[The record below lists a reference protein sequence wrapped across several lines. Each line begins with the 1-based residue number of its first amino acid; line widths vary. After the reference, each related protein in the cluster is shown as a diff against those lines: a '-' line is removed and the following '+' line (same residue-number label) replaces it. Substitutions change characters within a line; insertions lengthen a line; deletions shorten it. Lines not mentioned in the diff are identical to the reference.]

1 MVEKRIRDSKIGKRN
16 LGVDTDTELEQCS
29 GCLGMFKKRGLKI
42 HQARKGCGKGSHRN
56 TSKSEATSIQDTNHS
71 DAHGRVNP
79 KTTCRGKGAHN
90 MEAMDMLTKEIKKEK
105 ITGESCRE
113 EGNVIAKGQASMEEK
128 TDIRNWFRKEAEVKA
143 NIHQIKA
150 KGEEVDSEKNES
162 SIELVDISEDS
173 TQPEHTEGRTEKS
186 GAAAREFKEESTQ
199 AENNDRRSAAVM
211 QGNIEK
217 VDIKKGPS
225 NEMLNVQL
233 DLRRWDFQSLC
244 GSEYLNDRI
253 IDVYFRL
260 IQERNEAD
268 LSLPKVYACSSHLYT
283 GIVLRGLEA
292 TSKLHRRND
301 LRMKELI
308 FVPIHNDQLFHWSL
322 IVVETSTKVVY
333 YFDSIP
339 RERIHSPAPRI
350 IKKYMEKYYENRGE
364 KVSFKIKRKVDAP
377 CQENGYDCG
386 VFVCQYA
393 EKIARRSPLNFS
405 QKDLNHPLA
414 RARDRMIQELLE
426 GRINL
431 EWRMVY
437 WANEVGRKQR
447 DSGEFREKE
456 EKVKED
462 TLKVE
467 KQQRRRQKIK

>member
-1 MVEKRIRDSKIGKRN
+1 MVW
-16 LGVDTDTELEQCS
+16 
-29 GCLGMFKKRGLKI
+29 
-42 HQARKGCGKGSHRN
+42 
-56 TSKSEATSIQDTNHS
+56 
-71 DAHGRVNP
+71 
-79 KTTCRGKGAHN
+79 
-90 MEAMDMLTKEIKKEK
+90 
-105 ITGESCRE
+105 RE
-113 EGNVIAKGQASMEEK
+113 
-128 TDIRNWFRKEAEVKA
+128 
-143 NIHQIKA
+143 
-150 KGEEVDSEKNES
+150 
-162 SIELVDISEDS
+162 
-173 TQPEHTEGRTEKS
+173 
-186 GAAAREFKEESTQ
+186 
-199 AENNDRRSAAVM
+199 
-211 QGNIEK
+211 
-217 VDIKKGPS
+217 
-225 NEMLNVQL
+225 
-233 DLRRWDFQSLC
+233 
-244 GSEYLNDRI
+244 
-253 IDVYFRL
+253 
-260 IQERNEAD
+260 
-268 LSLPKVYACSSHLYT
+268 
-283 GIVLRGLEA
+283 LEA
-292 TSKLHRRND
+292 TSKLYRRND

-339 RERIHSPAPRI
+339 RERIHSHAPRI

-364 KVSFKIKRKVDAP
+364 KVSFKIKRRVDAP

-405 QKDLNHPLA
+405 QKDLNHPRA

-456 EKVKED
+456 EKVKDD

-467 KQQRRRQKIK
+467 KQQRRRQKIKEKSA